1 MYKKLSSI
9 DESVKYNFKKMKTN
23 MVDARLKEVEHSI
36 DACSI
41 PTKEYLL
48 NATMK
53 NPVLWDPVE
62 SFDRFANQ
70 SDSSYNE
77 KWISALEKSQ

>member
-1 MYKKLSSI
+1 MI
-9 DESVKYNFKKMKTN
+9 DAV
-23 MVDARLKEVEHSI
+23 LKEVEHSI
-36 DACSI
+36 DAYSI

-77 KWISALEKSQ
+77 KNGYQHWKRVNRFIHWYYNTWEVHKELCY